1 MTSPNSQSNAIN
13 ISPNAAGSNMNH
25 GIQMPSGSVGSVG
38 GDAYSPPGGSA
49 YSPPT
54 FTYTTADGGTV
65 SETMGMNNMGM
76 EGGSGLGVT
85 GGNRDRRHSDEWDA
99 SKVPPSRFQ
108 KRKGSIYSTPGSRD
122 GHVDNNYA
130 AKFHAKHAE
139 LGYNKAK

>member
-13 ISPNAAGSNMNH
+13 ISPDAAGSNMNH
-25 GIQMPSGSVGSVG
+25 GIQMASGSVGSVG

-54 FTYTTADGGTV
+54 FTYTTADGGTTT
-65 SETMGMNNMGM
+65 ETMNNMNM
-76 EGGSGLGVT
+76 EGGNPLSVEGSGS
-85 GGNRDRRHSDEWDA
+85 NRDRRYSDEWDA

-139 LGYNKAK
+139 KGYNKVK